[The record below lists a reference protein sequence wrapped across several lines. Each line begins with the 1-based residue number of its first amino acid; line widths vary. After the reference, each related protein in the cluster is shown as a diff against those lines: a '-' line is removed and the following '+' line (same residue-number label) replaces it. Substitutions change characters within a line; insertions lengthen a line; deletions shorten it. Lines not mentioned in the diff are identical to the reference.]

1 MEIKLDST
9 YKGTRILFAQTAKA
23 KRALINQMIEILE
36 DYGYQEI
43 MIPIIQ
49 KYETFE
55 SKVGDENKNM
65 MFNFKDR
72 GNRDLC
78 LAPEYTAV
86 VQQLATDRMKYDKDV
101 KMFYVGECFRG
112 ENTQMLR
119 YRQFTQFG
127 VEVLNPS
134 KDYSDEM
141 VEIAIKLIELVT
153 KNYELNLEVTRG
165 LDYYKNGRGFE
176 IACPELGA
184 SKQVCGGGSYEGGMG
199 FACGIDRLLYLI
211 KKED

>member
-36 DYGYQEI
+36 SYGYQEI

-78 LAPEYTAV
+78 LAPEYTAI
-86 VQQLATDRMKYDKDV
+86 VQQLANSRMKYDKDI

-112 ENTQMLR
+112 ENTQAGR
-119 YRQFTQFG
+119 WRQFTQFG

-134 KDYSDEM
+134 KDYTEEM
-141 VEIAIKLIELVT
+141 VEIAKKLTELVT
-153 KNYELNLEVTRG
+153 KNYEINLDATRG
-165 LDYYKNGRGFE
+165 LDYYKGGKGFE
-176 IACPELGA
+176 ISCPELGA
-184 SKQVCGGGSYEGGMG
+184 AKQICGGGSYEAGVG
-199 FACGIDRLLYLI
+199 FAMGVDRLLIL
-211 KKED
+211 KK